1 MVEELDRTVASFE
14 ELKARNEEL
23 QESEDS
29 LKELCKEF
37 EEENITLQ
45 DELDDSSY
53 KYVIITGG
61 RCTKD
66 SAVHLKIVVLSSA
79 VGEVIYTYI
88 CNFDVELRGDLL
100 VILCSTIVL
109 QKLKGLLKFFVEKR
123 S

>member
-1 MVEELDRTVASFE
+1 LVEELDRTVASFE

-53 KYVIITGG
+53 KYVVITG
-61 RCTKD
+61 RSCTKD
-66 SAVHLKIVVLSSA
+66 SAVHLKIVVLSSP
-79 VGEVIYTYI
+79 VGEALFVISML
-88 CNFDVELRGDLL
+88 NFVGIYLSFY
-100 VILCSTIVL
+100 VAQLCC
-109 QKLKGLLKFFVEKR
+109 KN
-123 S
+123 